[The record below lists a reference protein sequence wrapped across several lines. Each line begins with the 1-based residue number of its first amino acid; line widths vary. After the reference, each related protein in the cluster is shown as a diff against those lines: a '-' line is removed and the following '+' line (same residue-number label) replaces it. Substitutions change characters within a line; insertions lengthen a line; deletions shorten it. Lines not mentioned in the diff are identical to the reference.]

1 MTIANTRIPYASTL
15 TQVGSDPAPPT
26 PGAAPAQYGIATQ
39 AGHLGGPAYPNPQ
52 PFVRGEKQWMDNA
65 QNIEDW
71 GIQQMTVANTRI
83 PYASTLLQTET
94 DPVPGAAPAQYGFAR
109 DGA

>member
-15 TQVGSDPAPPT
+15 AQVSTEPPT
-26 PGAAPAQYGIATQ
+26 PGAHASLYGIATE

-71 GIQQMTVANTRI
+71 GIQQVNVANTRI
-83 PYASTLLQTET
+83 PYASTLVQT
-94 DPVPGAAPAQYGFAR
+94 DPLPPTPGAALMNYGVAR
-109 DGA
+109 DGG